1 MAMHLGVFNVNA
13 SSTIMK
19 RLSIALGLACLSCSA
34 LTAEEYYID
43 SLLGDDTA
51 AGTCLETAWSSLQA
65 ANQHAF
71 KPGDVIYLRSGQIF
85 EGQFRPTSSGVDGQP
100 ITLTSYLDGPKPV
113 IAGGGVTRSA
123 VFLENLSHWVIDSIE
138 ITNTGKSREAKRVGV
153 LVFAKNIGVVQDIT
167 LRNLLVR
174 DVNGVI
180 SKSEGGGTG
189 IRWEVDTRKIPTK
202 IDNLLIENCHVLR
215 CDRDAIKGW
224 MDPWDDLS
232 HLSTNVVIRGNLLE
246 DIGGDGIV
254 PIGTESAVIEY
265 NRVYGARQRIEGL
278 DTKEVTQYAGPSIGI
293 WPWSSMNTQIRYN
306 EVWGY
311 AGTFDGQGLDSDFNC
326 EGTVFEYNLSADNA
340 GGFFLICDWSK
351 HQDSGQSIG
360 NKNTIIRH
368 NISLNDHLRGFVLN
382 GPICGVKIYENIV
395 YNTIESDYQLIV
407 DTPWEAGRFAESV
420 EVRDN
425 LFYTAGLA
433 RIFQGTWDGSGMGLW
448 KYEKPIN
455 EETVHFSGNAY
466 SNIENHEE
474 PGIQS
479 LSKEETLTSLVKR
492 LEVDPVISAGFKD
505 MFNFLEGSRYYSR
518 IQQAL

>member
-1 MAMHLGVFNVNA
+1 MAMHRGVFNVNA

-19 RLSIALGLACLSCSA
+19 RLSIALSFACLAYSG

-51 AGTCLETAWSSLQA
+51 SGTCPETAWSSLQT

-85 EGQFRPTSSGVDGQP
+85 EGQFRPISSGVDGQP
-100 ITLTSYLDGPKPV
+100 ITLTSYLDGPKPI

-123 VFLENLSHWVIDSIE
+123 VFIENLSHWVIDSIE

-254 PIGTESAVIEY
+254 PIGTERAVIEY

-293 WPWSSMNTQIRYN
+293 WPWSSMNTQIRFN

-326 EGTVFEYNLSADNA
+326 DGTVFEYNMSADNA
-340 GGFFLICDWSK
+340 GGFFLVCDWSM
-351 HQDSGQSIG
+351 HRDSGQSIG

-395 YNTIESDYQLIV
+395 YNTIESEYQLIV

-425 LFYTAGLA
+425 LFYTTGLA
-433 RIFQGTWDGSGMGLW
+433 RIYQGTWDGSGMGLW
-448 KYEKPIN
+448 KYQKPIN
-455 EETVHFSGNAY
+455 QETVHFSGNAY
-466 SNIENHEE
+466 SNIENHQE
-474 PGIQS
+474 PGMQS
-479 LSKEETLTSLVKR
+479 LSKEETLTSLVKH
-492 LEVDPVISAGFKD
+492 LEVDPAIRAGFEK

-518 IQQAL
+518 IEEAL

>member
-311 AGTFDGQGLDSDFNC
+311 VGTFDGQGLDSDFNC
-326 EGTVFEYNLSADNA
+326 ESTVFEYNLSADNA

-395 YNTIESDYQLIV
+395 YNTIESEYQLIV

-455 EETVHFSGNAY
+455 QETVHFSGNAY

-518 IQQAL
+518 IEQAL

>member
-19 RLSIALGLACLSCSA
+19 RLSIAFGLACLSCSA

-113 IAGGGVTRSA
+113 IAGHGLTRSA

-293 WPWSSMNTQIRYN
+293 WPWSSMNTQIRFN

-326 EGTVFEYNLSADNA
+326 DGTVFEYNLSADNA

-395 YNTIESDYQLIV
+395 YNTIESEYQLIV

-433 RIFQGTWDGSGMGLW
+433 RIYQGTWDGSGMGLW

-455 EETVHFSGNAY
+455 QETVHFSGNAY

-474 PGIQS
+474 PGMQS
-479 LSKEETLTSLVKR
+479 LSKEETLTSLVKH
-492 LEVDPVISAGFKD
+492 LEEDSAIHAGFKE
-505 MFNFLEGSRYYSR
+505 MFNFLEGSRCYSR
-518 IQQAL
+518 IEQAL

>member
-1 MAMHLGVFNVNA
+1 MAMHLDVCNVN
-13 SSTIMK
+13 SSSSIMK
-19 RLSIALGLACLSCSA
+19 RFSIALALICLSYSV
-34 LTAEEYYID
+34 LSAEEYYID
-43 SLLGDDTA
+43 SLLGDDAA
-51 AGTCLETAWSSLQA
+51 AGTSPETAWSSLQT
-65 ANQHAF
+65 ANQFAY

-85 EGQFRPTSSGVDGQP
+85 DGQFRPISSGADSQP
-100 ITLTSYLDGPKPV
+100 ITLTSYMDGPKPV
-113 IAGGGVTRSA
+113 IAGHGLTRSA
-123 VFLENLSHWVIDSIE
+123 VFLENLSHWVIDGIE
-138 ITNTGKSREAKRVGV
+138 ITNTGKSGEAKRVGV
-153 LVFAKNIGVVQDIT
+153 LVFAKNIGVVQSIT

-189 IRWEVDTRKIPTK
+189 IRWEVDTRKVPTK

-293 WPWSSMNTQIRYN
+293 WPWSSMNTQIRFN

-326 EGTVFEYNLSADNA
+326 EGTLFEYNLSADNA

-395 YNTIESDYQLIV
+395 YNTIESEYQLIV
-407 DTPWEAGRFAESV
+407 DTPWEAGRFADSV
-420 EVRDN
+420 EVSDN

-433 RIFQGTWDGSGMGLW
+433 RIYQGTWDGSGMGLW
-448 KYEKPIN
+448 KYQKPIN
-455 EETVHFSGNAY
+455 QETVRFSGNAY

-474 PGIQS
+474 PAMQS

-492 LEVDPVISAGFKD
+492 LEVDPVTRAGFDK

-518 IQQAL
+518 IKQAL

>member
-1 MAMHLGVFNVNA
+1 M
-13 SSTIMK
+13 
-19 RLSIALGLACLSCSA
+19 
-34 LTAEEYYID
+34 
-43 SLLGDDTA
+43 
-51 AGTCLETAWSSLQA
+51 
-65 ANQHAF
+65 
-71 KPGDVIYLRSGQIF
+71 
-85 EGQFRPTSSGVDGQP
+85 
-100 ITLTSYLDGPKPV
+100 DGPKPV
-113 IAGGGVTRSA
+113 IAGHGFTRSA
-123 VFLENLSHWVIDSIE
+123 GFLENLSHWVVDGIE
-138 ITNTGKSREAKRVGV
+138 RTDTGKSREAKRGGV
-153 LVFAKNIGVVQDIT
+153 LVFAKNIGVVQSIT

-189 IRWEVDTRKIPTK
+189 IRWEVDTRKVPTK

-254 PIGTESAVIEY
+254 PIGTERAVIEY

-293 WPWSSMNTQIRYN
+293 WPWSSMNTQIRFN

-326 EGTVFEYNLSADNA
+326 EGTLFEYNLSADNA

-395 YNTIESDYQLIV
+395 YNTIESEYQLIV
-407 DTPWEAGRFAESV
+407 DTPWEAGRFADSV
-420 EVRDN
+420 EVSDN

-433 RIFQGTWDGSGMGLW
+433 RIYQGTWDGSGMGLW
-448 KYEKPIN
+448 KYQKPIN
-455 EETVHFSGNAY
+455 QETVRFSGNAY

-474 PGIQS
+474 PAMQS

-492 LEVDPVISAGFKD
+492 LEVDPVTRAGFDK

-518 IQQAL
+518 IKQAL

>member
-19 RLSIALGLACLSCSA
+19 RLSIALGLACLSFSA

>member
-1 MAMHLGVFNVNA
+1 MAMHLDVCNVNA

-19 RLSIALGLACLSCSA
+19 RLSITLFLTCLSYSV
-34 LTAEEYYID
+34 LSAEEYYID
-43 SLLGDDTA
+43 SRHGDDAA
-51 AGTCLETAWSSLQA
+51 AGTCPETAWSSLQA

-71 KPGDVIYLRSGQIF
+71 KPGDVIYLHSGQIF
-85 EGQFRPTSSGVDGQP
+85 DGQFRPISSGADGQP
-100 ITLTSYLDGPKPV
+100 ITLTSYMDGPKPV
-113 IAGGGVTRSA
+113 IAGHGLTRSA
-123 VFLENLSHWVIDSIE
+123 VFLENLSHWVIDGIE
-138 ITNTGKSREAKRVGV
+138 ITNTGKSGEAKRVGV
-153 LVFAKNIGVVQDIT
+153 LVFAKNIGVVQSIT

-189 IRWEVDTRKIPTK
+189 IRWEVDTRKAPTK

-254 PIGTESAVIEY
+254 PIGTERAVIEY

-293 WPWSSMNTQIRYN
+293 WPWSSMNTQIRFN

-326 EGTVFEYNLSADNA
+326 EGTLFEYNLSADNA

-382 GPICGVKIYENIV
+382 GPIRGVKIYENIV
-395 YNTIESDYQLIV
+395 YNTIESEYQLIV
-407 DTPWEAGRFAESV
+407 DTPWEAGRFADSV
-420 EVRDN
+420 EVSDN
-425 LFYTAGLA
+425 LFYTTGLA
-433 RIFQGTWDGSGMGLW
+433 RIYQGTWDGSGMGLW
-448 KYEKPIN
+448 KYQKPIN
-455 EETVHFSGNAY
+455 QETVRFSGNAY

-474 PGIQS
+474 PAMQS

-492 LEVDPVISAGFKD
+492 LEVDPVTRAGFDK

-518 IQQAL
+518 IKQAL

>member
-19 RLSIALGLACLSCSA
+19 RLSIALGLACLSFSA

-455 EETVHFSGNAY
+455 QETVHFSGNAY

-518 IQQAL
+518 IEQAL

>member
-1 MAMHLGVFNVNA
+1 
-13 SSTIMK
+13 MK
-19 RLSIALGLACLSCSA
+19 RLSIALVLVCLSYSA

-43 SLLGDDTA
+43 SLLGDDTSS
-51 AGTCLETAWSSLQA
+51 GTCPETAWSSLQV

-113 IAGGGVTRSA
+113 IAGHGLTRSA

-138 ITNTGKSREAKRVGV
+138 ITNTGKSREEKRVGV

-293 WPWSSMNTQIRYN
+293 WPWSSMNTQIRFN

-326 EGTVFEYNLSADNA
+326 DGTVFEYNLSADNA

-395 YNTIESDYQLIV
+395 YNTIESEYQLIV

-420 EVRDN
+420 EVCDN

-433 RIFQGTWDGSGMGLW
+433 HIYQGTWDGSGMGLW

-455 EETVHFSGNAY
+455 QEAVHFSGNAY

-474 PGIQS
+474 PGMQS

-492 LEVDPVISAGFKD
+492 LEVDPAISAGFKE

-518 IQQAL
+518 IEQAL

>member
-113 IAGGGVTRSA
+113 IAGHGLTRSA

-254 PIGTESAVIEY
+254 PIGTERAVIEY

-293 WPWSSMNTQIRYN
+293 WPWSSMNTQIRFN

-395 YNTIESDYQLIV
+395 YNTIESEYQLIV

-433 RIFQGTWDGSGMGLW
+433 RIYQGTWDGSGMGLW

-455 EETVHFSGNAY
+455 QETVHFSGNAY
-466 SNIENHEE
+466 SSIENHEE
-474 PGIQS
+474 PGMQS

-492 LEVDPVISAGFKD
+492 LEVDPAISAGFKE

-518 IQQAL
+518 IEQAL

>member
-1 MAMHLGVFNVNA
+1 
-13 SSTIMK
+13 MK
-19 RLSIALGLACLSCSA
+19 RLSIALGFVCLSYSA

-51 AGTCLETAWSSLQA
+51 SGTCPETAWSSLQA

-113 IAGGGVTRSA
+113 IAGHGLTRSA

-153 LVFAKNIGVVQDIT
+153 LVFAKNIGVVQDII

-278 DTKEVTQYAGPSIGI
+278 DAKKVTQYAGPSIGI
-293 WPWSSMNTQIRYN
+293 WPWSSMNTQIRFN

-395 YNTIESDYQLIV
+395 YNTIESEYQLIV

-433 RIFQGTWDGSGMGLW
+433 SIYQGTWDGSGMGLW

-455 EETVHFSGNAY
+455 QETVHFSGNAY

-474 PGIQS
+474 PGMQS
-479 LSKEETLTSLVKR
+479 LSNEETLTSLVKR
-492 LEVDPVISAGFKD
+492 LDVDPSIRAGFKE

-518 IQQAL
+518 IEQAL

>member
-100 ITLTSYLDGPKPV
+100 ITLTSYLDGPKPI

-254 PIGTESAVIEY
+254 PIGTERAVIEY

-293 WPWSSMNTQIRYN
+293 WPWSSMNTQIRFN

-326 EGTVFEYNLSADNA
+326 DGTVFEYNLSADNA

-395 YNTIESDYQLIV
+395 YNTIESEYQLIV

-433 RIFQGTWDGSGMGLW
+433 RIYQGTWDGSGMGLW

-455 EETVHFSGNAY
+455 QETVHFSGNAY

-492 LEVDPVISAGFKD
+492 LEGDPAIRAGFKE

-518 IQQAL
+518 IEQAL

>member
-1 MAMHLGVFNVNA
+1 MAMHLDVCNANA

-19 RLSIALGLACLSCSA
+19 RLSITLVFACLSCSV
-34 LTAEEYYID
+34 LSAEEYYID
-43 SLLGDDTA
+43 SLHGDDAA
-51 AGTCLETAWSSLQA
+51 AGTCPETAWSSLQA

-71 KPGDVIYLRSGQIF
+71 KPGDVIYLHSGQIF
-85 EGQFRPTSSGVDGQP
+85 DGQFRPISSGADGQP
-100 ITLTSYLDGPKPV
+100 ITLTSYMDGPKPV
-113 IAGGGVTRSA
+113 IAGHGLTRSA

-138 ITNTGKSREAKRVGV
+138 ITNTGNSREAKRVGV
-153 LVFAKNIGVVQDIT
+153 LVFAKNIGLVQDIT
-167 LRNLLVR
+167 LSNLLVR

-180 SKSEGGGTG
+180 SKDKGGGTG

-224 MDPWDDLS
+224 MEPWDDLS

-254 PIGTESAVIEY
+254 PIGTDFAVIEH
-265 NRVYGARQRIEGL
+265 NRLYSARQRIEGL
-278 DTKEVTQYAGPSIGI
+278 DTKEVTQHAGPSIGI

-311 AGTFDGQGLDSDFNC
+311 AGTFDGQGLDSDYNC

-340 GGFFLICDWSK
+340 GGFFLVCDWSK
-351 HQDSGQSIG
+351 HRDSGQSIG

-368 NISLNDHLRGFVLN
+368 NISFNDHLRGFVLC

-395 YNTIESDYQLIV
+395 YNTIESEYQLIV

-425 LFYTAGLA
+425 LFYTTGLA
-433 RIFQGTWDGSGMGLW
+433 RIYQGTWDGSGMGLW
-448 KYEKPIN
+448 KYQKPIN
-455 EETVHFSGNAY
+455 QETVRFSGNAY
-466 SNIENHEE
+466 SNILNHKE
-474 PGIQS
+474 PSMQS
-479 LSKEETLTSLVKR
+479 LLKEETLTSLVKR
-492 LEVDPVISAGFKD
+492 LRVDPATRAGFDK
-505 MFNFLEGSRYYSR
+505 MFNFLEDSRYYSR
-518 IQQAL
+518 IKQAL

>member
-1 MAMHLGVFNVNA
+1 
-13 SSTIMK
+13 MK
-19 RLSIALGLACLSCSA
+19 RLSIALGFVCLSYSA

-51 AGTCLETAWSSLQA
+51 SGTCPETAWSSLQA

-113 IAGGGVTRSA
+113 IAGHGLTRSA

-153 LVFAKNIGVVQDIT
+153 LVFAKNIGVVQDII

-278 DTKEVTQYAGPSIGI
+278 DTKKVTQYAGPSIGI
-293 WPWSSMNTQIRYN
+293 WPWSSMNTQIRFN

-395 YNTIESDYQLIV
+395 YNTIESEYQLIV

-433 RIFQGTWDGSGMGLW
+433 SIYQGTWDGSGMGLW

-455 EETVHFSGNAY
+455 QETVHFSGNAY

-474 PGIQS
+474 PGMQS
-479 LSKEETLTSLVKR
+479 LSNEETLTSLVKR
-492 LEVDPVISAGFKD
+492 LDVDPSIRAGFKE

-518 IQQAL
+518 IEQAL

>member
-51 AGTCLETAWSSLQA
+51 EGTCLETAWSSLQA

-448 KYEKPIN
+448 KYEEPIN
-455 EETVHFSGNAY
+455 QETVHFSGNAY

-518 IQQAL
+518 IEQAL

>member
-13 SSTIMK
+13 NSTIMK
-19 RLSIALGLACLSCSA
+19 RLSIALGLTCLSCSA

-51 AGTCLETAWSSLQA
+51 SGTCLETAWSSLQA
-65 ANQHAF
+65 VNQHAF
-71 KPGDVIYLRSGQIF
+71 MPGDVIYLRSGQIF
-85 EGQFRPTSSGVDGQP
+85 EGQFRPISSGVDGQP
-100 ITLTSYLDGPKPV
+100 ITLTSYLDGPKPI

-180 SKSEGGGTG
+180 SKSEGGGAG
-189 IRWEVDTRKIPTK
+189 IRWEVDTRIIPTK

-254 PIGTESAVIEY
+254 PIGTERAVIEY

-278 DTKEVTQYAGPSIGI
+278 DTKEVTQHAGPSIGI
-293 WPWSSMNTQIRYN
+293 WPWSSMNTQIRFN

-311 AGTFDGQGLDSDFNC
+311 AGTFDGQGLDSDYNC

-340 GGFFLICDWSK
+340 GGFFLVCDWSM
-351 HQDSGQSIG
+351 HRDSGQSIG

-382 GPICGVKIYENIV
+382 GPISGVKIYENIV
-395 YNTIESDYQLIV
+395 YNTIESEYQLIV

-425 LFYTAGLA
+425 LFYTTGLA
-433 RIFQGTWDGSGMGLW
+433 RIYQGTWDGSGMGLW

-455 EETVHFSGNAY
+455 QETVRFSGNAY

-474 PGIQS
+474 PGMQS
-479 LSKEETLTSLVKR
+479 LSKEETLKSLVKH
-492 LEVDPVISAGFKD
+492 LEEDSAIHAGFKE

-518 IQQAL
+518 IEQAL

>member
-1 MAMHLGVFNVNA
+1 MVMHLDVCNVN
-13 SSTIMK
+13 SSSSIMK
-19 RLSIALGLACLSCSA
+19 RLSIALALICLSHSLLSA
-34 LTAEEYYID
+34 KEYYID
-43 SLLGDDTA
+43 SRHGDDAA
-51 AGTCLETAWSSLQA
+51 AGTSPETAWSSLQA

-85 EGQFRPTSSGVDGQP
+85 DGQFRPISSGTDGQP
-100 ITLTSYLDGPKPV
+100 ITLTSYMDGPKPV
-113 IAGGGVTRSA
+113 IAGHGLTRSA

-138 ITNTGKSREAKRVGV
+138 ITNTGKSGEAKRVGV
-153 LVFAKNIGVVQDIT
+153 LVFAKNIGVVQSIT

-189 IRWEVDTRKIPTK
+189 IRWEVDTRKVPTK

-254 PIGTESAVIEY
+254 PIGTERAVIEY

-293 WPWSSMNTQIRYN
+293 WPWSSMNTQIRFN

-326 EGTVFEYNLSADNA
+326 EGTLFEYNLSADNA

-395 YNTIESDYQLIV
+395 YNTIESEYQLIV
-407 DTPWEAGRFAESV
+407 DTPWEAGRFADSV
-420 EVRDN
+420 EVSDN
-425 LFYTAGLA
+425 LFYTTGLA
-433 RIFQGTWDGSGMGLW
+433 RIYQGTWDGSGMGLW
-448 KYEKPIN
+448 KYQKPIN
-455 EETVHFSGNAY
+455 QETVRFSGNAY

-474 PGIQS
+474 PAMQS

-492 LEVDPVISAGFKD
+492 LEVDPVTRAGFDK

-518 IQQAL
+518 IKQAL

>member
-1 MAMHLGVFNVNA
+1 
-13 SSTIMK
+13 MK
-19 RLSIALGLACLSCSA
+19 RLSIALVFVCLSYSA

-51 AGTCLETAWSSLQA
+51 AGTCPETAWSSLQV

-113 IAGGGVTRSA
+113 IAGHGLTRSA

-180 SKSEGGGTG
+180 SKSKGGGTG

-326 EGTVFEYNLSADNA
+326 ESTVFEYNLSADNA

-395 YNTIESDYQLIV
+395 YNTIESEYQLIV

-433 RIFQGTWDGSGMGLW
+433 RIYQGTWDGSGMGLW

-455 EETVHFSGNAY
+455 QETVRFSGNAY

-474 PGIQS
+474 PGMQS
-479 LSKEETLTSLVKR
+479 LSKEETLMSLVKR
-492 LEVDPVISAGFKD
+492 LEVDPVKRAGFKE

-518 IQQAL
+518 IEQAL

>member
-1 MAMHLGVFNVNA
+1 
-13 SSTIMK
+13 MK
-19 RLSIALGLACLSCSA
+19 RLSIALVFVCLSYTA

-51 AGTCLETAWSSLQA
+51 SGTCPETAWSSLQA

-113 IAGGGVTRSA
+113 IAGHGLTRSA

-153 LVFAKNIGVVQDIT
+153 LVFAKNIGVVQDII

-278 DTKEVTQYAGPSIGI
+278 DTKKVTQYAGPSIGI
-293 WPWSSMNTQIRYN
+293 WPWSSMNTQIRFN

-395 YNTIESDYQLIV
+395 YNTIESEYQLIV

-433 RIFQGTWDGSGMGLW
+433 SIYQGTWDGSGMGLW

-455 EETVHFSGNAY
+455 QETVHFSGNAY

-474 PGIQS
+474 PGMQS
-479 LSKEETLTSLVKR
+479 LSNEETLTSLVKR
-492 LEVDPVISAGFKD
+492 LDVDPSIRAGFKE

-518 IQQAL
+518 IEQAL